1 MEVGKEGENKVSL
14 NLSPSSINTYY
25 QSPLLFYLKY
35 IAKVPD
41 DTSVPVCYGLSGNI
55 VHDCL
60 EKYAKKELDRD
71 GTYSHLL
78 TQWEK
83 QNLYSHGDVYGNL
96 LNPLEY
102 ISAMIRGIEV
112 IDQHEGHICEETILF
127 PLKENEIIKI
137 GIKGIIDLQ
146 AIEKKYKQH
155 VILDYKTSNSVSK
168 DKNFER
174 QALFYNFLL
183 YKKKNI
189 VPSKTSLHY
198 LKLGVSKD
206 YTFGLEEIEEF
217 EKELHRIADAIL
229 LFGIGIENYPIG
241 QIEDMFNSKKQACLR
256 EVERR
261 RRLNLMEIK
270 KDLNFDLVNT
280 S

>member
-1 MEVGKEGENKVSL
+1 MEGEKKIML
-14 NLSPSSINTYY
+14 NLSPSSINVYY

-41 DTSVPVCYGLSGNI
+41 DTAVPVCYGLSGNI
-55 VHDCL
+55 VHECL
-60 EKYAKKELDRD
+60 EKYAKKEFDRD
-71 GTYSHLL
+71 EAYSHLL
-78 TQWEK
+78 IQWEK
-83 QNLYSHGDVYGNL
+83 QNLYGHGDIYGNL
-96 LNPLEY
+96 LNPSDYL
-102 ISAMIRGIEV
+102 SAVIRGMEV
-112 IDQHEGHICEETILF
+112 IDQHENHICEETILF
-127 PLKENEIIKI
+127 PLKENEAIKI

-146 AIEKKYKQH
+146 AIEKSCKQH

-189 VPSKTSLHY
+189 LPSKTSLHY

-206 YTFGLEEIEEF
+206 YIFGIGEIEEF
-217 EKELHRIADAIL
+217 ERELNRVADIIL
-229 LFGIGIENYPIG
+229 ASGTNIENYPIG
-241 QIEDMFNSKKQACLR
+241 QIDDLFNSKKQACLR

-261 RRLNLMEIK
+261 KNKSGLFSI
-270 KDLNFDLVNT
+270 
-280 S
+280 

>member
-1 MEVGKEGENKVSL
+1 MEFGKECENKISL

-55 VHDCL
+55 VHECL
-60 EKYAKKELDRD
+60 EKYAKKELDRRD
-71 GTYSHLL
+71 VCSHLL
-78 TQWEK
+78 IQWKK
-83 QNLYSHGDVYGNL
+83 QNLHIHEDIYGNL
-96 LNPLEY
+96 LDQSEY
-102 ISAMIRGIEV
+102 IRAVIKGMEL
-112 IDQHEGHICEETILF
+112 IDQHEDYICEETILF
-127 PLKENEIIKI
+127 PLKENEIMKI

-146 AIEKKYKQH
+146 AIEKKCNQH

-174 QALFYNFLL
+174 QALFYNLLL

-189 VPSKTSLHY
+189 LPSKTSLHY
-198 LKLGVSKD
+198 LKLGVSTE
-206 YTFGLEEIEEF
+206 YVFSLEEIEEF
-217 EKELHRIADAIL
+217 ERELHKIADIIL
-229 LFGIGIENYPIG
+229 LFGVDIKNYPIG
-241 QIEDMFNSKKQACLR
+241 QIDDRFNSKKQACLR

-261 RRLNLMEIK
+261 KNELR
-270 KDLNFDLVNT
+270 
-280 S
+280 

>member
-1 MEVGKEGENKVSL
+1 MEVGKESEKKISL

-41 DTSVPVCYGLSGNI
+41 DTPVPLCYGLSGNI
-55 VHDCL
+55 VHECL
-60 EKYAKKELDRD
+60 EKYAKKELDAD
-71 GTYSHLL
+71 EAYSHLL

-83 QNLYSHGDVYGNL
+83 RNLYDHEDIYGNL

-102 ISAMIRGIEV
+102 ISAMIRGM
-112 IDQHEGHICEETILF
+112 
-127 PLKENEIIKI
+127 EII
-137 GIKGIIDLQ
+137 DMQ
-146 AIEKKYKQH
+146 AIEKKCMQH

-174 QALFYNFLL
+174 QALFYNLL
-183 YKKKNI
+183 IYKKKNI

-198 LKLGVSKD
+198 LKLGVSKE
-206 YTFGLEEIEEF
+206 YIFGLEEIEEF
-217 EKELHRIADAIL
+217 ERELHRIADIIL
-229 LFGIGIENYPIG
+229 VFGTDIENYPIG
-241 QIEDMFNSKKQACLR
+241 RIDVMFNSKKQACLR

-261 RRLNLMEIK
+261 KNKEVA
-270 KDLNFDLVNT
+270 N
-280 S
+280 

>member
-1 MEVGKEGENKVSL
+1 MEIEKEGENKISL
-14 NLSPSSINTYY
+14 NLSPSSINVYY

-41 DTSVPVCYGLSGNI
+41 DTYVPICYGLSGNI
-55 VHDCL
+55 VHGCL

-71 GTYSHLL
+71 EAYAYLL

-83 QNLYSHGDVYGNL
+83 QNLYNHKDIFNNL
-96 LNPLEY
+96 LNPLDY

-112 IDQHEGHICEETILF
+112 IDQHENHICEETILF
-127 PLKENEIIKI
+127 PFKENEIIKI

-146 AIEKKYKQH
+146 AIEKKGNQS
-155 VILDYKTSNSVSK
+155 VILDYKTSNSMSE
-168 DKNFER
+168 DKNFKR
-174 QALFYNFLL
+174 QALFYNLLL

-189 VPSKTSLHY
+189 IPSKTSLHY
-198 LKLGVSKD
+198 LKLKVSRD
-206 YTFGLEEIEEF
+206 YIFSIEEVEEF
-217 EKELHRIADAIL
+217 ERELNEIADQIL
-229 LFGIGIENYPIG
+229 MFGGDISNYPIG
-241 QIEDMFNSKKQACLR
+241 KIDDRFNSKMQACLR

-261 RRLNLMEIK
+261 NVFALGNVGTNYFEEG
-270 KDLNFDLVNT
+270 